1 MTGRVIILSKVKT
14 VIVSY
19 TLSRTNSLHIIT
31 RHISIIYQASGVGIR
46 TLHRAVNAIQSE
58 LNIRQY
64 LNAGF
69 SIYRSGRFQIQPTV
83 AARSSG
89 EQHGTDK

>member
-1 MTGRVIILSKVKT
+1 MAGRVIILGKIKT
-14 VIVSY
+14 VIVGH

-31 RHISIIYQASGVGIR
+31 CHISVIYQTSGVSIR
-46 TLHRAVNAIQSE
+46 TLHRAVDTVQSK

-69 SIYRSGRFQIQPTV
+69 SIYRSGRFQIQPAV
-83 AARSSG
+83 PARSSD